1 VNFPFICSNT
11 PTARAYGVYISQL
24 IRYLRA
30 FCQNVLHR
38 GLLLTRKQFQLAKL
52 KSSLRNFYSRHLE
65 SINSC
70 GIYDHGY
77 VPFVIS
83 TLRSCA
89 HSCLITWFVTRVT
102 RRVPIMEQEPLTLPV
117 QLSSAPYFSWVR
129 VTRSLV
135 WCVMFCRSLFVLLS
149 FFSCS
154 HCVLLQ
160 VALVYVPSVCTPVNF
175 YIRIVHVYSC

>member
-135 WCVMFCRSLFVLLS
+135 
-149 FFSCS
+149 
-154 HCVLLQ
+154 
-160 VALVYVPSVCTPVNF
+160 
-175 YIRIVHVYSC
+175 